1 MPDKKEAL
9 RDAKTASNPRVGF
22 GYNDLLAEL
31 AKEAMPVIDPVN
43 EVTAP
48 MYSKAFGISMNSAAR
63 ILKKMV
69 EEGKMVSRKVRL
81 VNGHVCEAYRKAG

>member
-1 MPDKKEAL
+1 MSEDAVVKEVN
-9 RDAKTASNPRVGF
+9 T
-22 GYNDLLAEL
+22 LLQEL
-31 AKEAMPVIDPVN
+31 AQDAMPVIDPVN

-63 ILKKMV
+63 ILRKMV

-81 VNGHVCEAYRKAG
+81 MNGHVCEAYRKSP